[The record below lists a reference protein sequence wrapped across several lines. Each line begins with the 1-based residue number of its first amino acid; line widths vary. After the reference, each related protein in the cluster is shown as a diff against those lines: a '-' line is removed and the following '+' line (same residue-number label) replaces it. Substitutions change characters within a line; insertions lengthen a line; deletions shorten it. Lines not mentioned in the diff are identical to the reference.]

1 MESTE
6 NENKKFGFFILR
18 HVNSEETNKYWMLCY
33 DCIRKFYPEN
43 MIIIIDDNSNYSYI
57 INKTLY
63 KTIIVNSEYEQ
74 RGELLPYIYYL
85 KIHLFDTALILHD
98 SAFINSYIDLN
109 VDKYKILWSF
119 EHHWD
124 QIEDETK
131 MIELFND
138 PELLEFYK
146 NKSLWKG
153 CFGGMCIITFEFLQ
167 MINKKYDMHKLL
179 DHVRTRY
186 NRCSFERVIA
196 AILQKE
202 SKLEVM
208 FGNLH
213 TYIPWGITFND
224 IPSFQ
229 HLPIIK
235 IWTGR

>member
-1 MESTE
+1 MKSVK
-6 NENKKFGFFILR
+6 NDNKKIGFFILR
-18 HVNSEETNKYWMLCY
+18 HVNSEETNRYWIYCY

-57 INKTLY
+57 TNKTLH
-63 KTIIVNSEYEQ
+63 KTTIVNSEYEK
-74 RGELLPYIYYL
+74 RGELLPFIYYL
-85 KIHLFDTALILHD
+85 KIHLFDTAIMLHD
-98 SAFINSYIDLN
+98 SVFINSYIDLN
-109 VDKYKILWSF
+109 VDKYKFLWTF

-138 PELLEFYK
+138 PGLLEFYK

-167 MINKKYDMHKLL
+167 MINKKYDINKLL
-179 DHVRTRY
+179 DCVVTKY

-202 SKLEVM
+202 SKMEAM

-213 TYIPWGITFND
+213 AYIPWGITFND
-224 IPSFQ
+224 IHFFQ

-235 IWTGR
+235 VWTGR